1 MHTASDQILGVGPAW
16 EQGYWLG
23 ALTFIHKLG
32 YLLLLLP
39 QYVSQTFLR
48 RFLPGMGSK
57 HNTRISRMKG
67 FVVV

>member
-1 MHTASDQILGVGPAW
+1 MHTASDQILGVGTVW

-23 ALTFIHKLG
+23 ALTFIHKLS
-32 YLLLLLP
+32 YLFLLLP

-48 RFLPGMGSK
+48 RLLPGMGSK